1 MGITDTLMPIL
12 DNVENVV
19 DCQKINASYR
29 ELVHN
34 FACDDL
40 PITFG
45 WIFSCV
51 IMYGFFGML
60 LFTFRG
66 ALFPSVA
73 HDEYGEIMDEQYEDN
88 YDIDPLQR
96 GRDKDDNMKSNSSIA
111 CEEEGQRTSTFKGV
125 PAKTGYEGES
135 LMMDP
140 ARARSTDTDTS
151 TP

>member
-29 ELVHN
+29 ELVHDL
-34 FACDDL
+34 ACDDL

-111 CEEEGQRTSTFKGV
+111 REEEGQRPSTFKGV